1 PFLKS
6 KVGPK
11 LLYSVALFGVCIII
25 FGISKNLYVSFIV
38 LMLGGAFDAV
48 SMIIR
53 QSILQYKTPEH
64 LKGRV
69 SSVNSIFVS
78 SSNELGAFES
88 GVAASLIG
96 LVPAI
101 LFGGTMTIISVIV
114 IAISIKTI
122 RRVELEY
129 ATLHSRSR
137 LFSLK

>member
-1 PFLKS
+1 M
-6 KVGPK
+6 
-11 LLYSVALFGVCIII
+11 FGVCIII
-25 FGISKNLYVSFIV
+25 FGLSKNIFLSFFV

-53 QSILQYKTPEH
+53 QSILQYKTPEN

-88 GVAASLIG
+88 GLAASLMG

-101 LFGGTMTIISVIV
+101 LFGGTMTIITVIV
-114 IAISIKTI
+114 IAVSIKAI
-122 RRVELEY
+122 RKVKLE
-129 ATLHSRSR
+129 
-137 LFSLK
+137 